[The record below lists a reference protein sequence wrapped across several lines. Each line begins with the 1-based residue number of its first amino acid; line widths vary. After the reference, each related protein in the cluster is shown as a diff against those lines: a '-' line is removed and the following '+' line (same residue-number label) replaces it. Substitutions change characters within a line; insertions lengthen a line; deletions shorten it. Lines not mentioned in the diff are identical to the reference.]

1 MVDSASP
8 HGPVVTATCPSSSD
22 GPNDFHLLAKVHC
35 CREWEVSIFAP
46 ISACGLCGEV
56 PD

>member
-8 HGPVVTATCPSSSD
+8 HGPVVTNICPSSGD
-22 GPNDFHLLAKVHC
+22 PEFHLLARVYC